1 MKKLYGLNPMA
12 PEFVP
17 NVLRAGQP
25 LIMTTT
31 QNPLAFPPF
40 YHPPP
45 AVFPSYPPPP
55 FQPQQWFVPGSSN
68 RRHQPQLCPTR
79 NQRPRVFPSEKSL
92 NYANP
97 PYSGPF
103 IPHPTSHA
111 TFTEFTSSHNSPFAQ
126 SHTSLQVSGKWMY
139 YASPP
144 GGTCS
149 ILVVP
154 VHFECL
160 RFVKESHVTTEPP
173 IPCMTAT
180 GAFILFLNVFVWIIH
195 YFLPVIAFRLSVGV
209 VNVFLFPFLVES
221 RDFKIL

>member
-173 IPCMTAT
+173 IPCTTAT

-195 YFLPVIAFRLSVGV
+195 YFFTGYR
-209 VNVFLFPFLVES
+209 FPIICRSCKRIFTS
-221 RDFKIL
+221 ISCRIS